1 MHQQPVCKHQFFF
14 VSFTHLLAN
23 FMPVEHAGLTFL
35 NLLFIHRKDKA
46 QSENM
51 KLPLDFQANMPSFDL
66 KGHLYSREKQFS
78 HHSHFILGLDADI
91 VILRVEWDT
100 LV

>member
-1 MHQQPVCKHQFFF
+1 
-14 VSFTHLLAN
+14 
-23 FMPVEHAGLTFL
+23 MPVKDAGLTFL
-35 NLLFIHRKDKA
+35 NLPFIHRKDKA

-51 KLPLDFQANMPSFDL
+51 QVSSDFQANMPSFDL
-66 KGHLYSREKQFS
+66 KGHLYGRKKQFS
-78 HHSHFILGLDADI
+78 HHSHFILGLDAEI